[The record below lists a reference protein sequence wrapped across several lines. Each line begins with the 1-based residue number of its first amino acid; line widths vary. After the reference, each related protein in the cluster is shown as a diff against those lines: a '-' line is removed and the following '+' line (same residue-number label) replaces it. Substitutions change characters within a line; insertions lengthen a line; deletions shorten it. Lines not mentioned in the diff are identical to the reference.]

1 MQWQP
6 NRVLIPAAI
15 ALMFAGGSALAQ
27 GTEPAPQQ
35 QQPPPQQQS
44 PAAQTP
50 SPEQLSTAP
59 VSDAEIEQFAAAA
72 VEVQTLHNQAAPKL
86 EQADDAEEL
95 ARLREETEREMLW
108 AIEETGLTVQRYQEI
123 FVAFQSDPEINAKV
137 REKLPE

>member
-1 MQWQP
+1 MQWP
-6 NRVLIPAAI
+6 TYRVIAPAAL
-15 ALMFAGGSALAQ
+15 ALMLGGGNALAQ
-27 GTEPAPQQ
+27 DGDSATPS
-35 QQPPPQQQS
+35 QS

-72 VEVQTLHNQAAPKL
+72 VEVQTLHNDAAPKL
-86 EQADDAEEL
+86 EQAKDAEEL

-137 REKLPE
+137 REQLPASSP

>member
-15 ALMFAGGSALAQ
+15 TLMFVGGSALAQ
-27 GTEPAPQQ
+27 GAETAPQQ
-35 QQPPPQQQS
+35 PPR
-44 PAAQTP
+44 AQTP

-72 VEVQTLHNQAAPKL
+72 VEVQALHNQAAPKL
-86 EQADDAEEL
+86 EKTDDAEEM

-123 FVAFQSDPEINAKV
+123 FVAFQSDPEVNAKV
-137 REKLPE
+137 RQKLPN